1 MNTPNLLIELKENVG
16 WLTISR
22 PEKLNALNLATIT
35 ELTNAIELLKKN
47 AQVRTI
53 VITGSGSKAFVAG
66 ADIAEMS
73 QLSPIQARDF
83 SKSGQDLMLSIERCG
98 KPVIAMING
107 FALGGGLELAMACSI
122 RIASTQAKMGQP
134 EVNLGLI
141 PGFGGT
147 QRLIRL
153 CGKGVA
159 LDLCLT
165 GQTIDAERAL
175 AINLVTRITTP
186 ENLHAETEKLATHL
200 AGLAPLA
207 LRGVMDCIHY
217 GAESTVDVGLDYES
231 QMFGL
236 LFSTEDKQSGTNAF
250 LTRQTVVFKGK

>member
-1 MNTPNLLIELKENVG
+1 MNTPNLLIELKESVA

-22 PEKLNALNLATIT
+22 VEKLNALNLATIL
-35 ELTNAIELLKKN
+35 ELSAAIAQLKNN
-47 AQVRTI
+47 AQVRVI
-53 VITGSGSKAFVAG
+53 VITGSGLKAFVAG
-66 ADIAEMS
+66 ADIAEMND
-73 QLSPIQARDF
+73 LSPIQARDF

-175 AINLVTRITTP
+175 AINLVTRTVAP
-186 ENLHAETEKLATHL
+186 EQLHAETEKLAIHL

-217 GAESTVDVGLDYES
+217 GAESTLDIGLDYES

-236 LFSTEDKQSGTNAF
+236 LFSTEDKQTGSKAF
-250 LTRQTVVFKGK
+250 LSRQPAVFKGK

>member
-1 MNTPNLLIELKENVG
+1 MNTPNLLIELKESVA

-22 PEKLNALNLATIT
+22 LEKLNALNIATIL
-35 ELTNAIELLKKN
+35 ELSDAIEQLKNN

-66 ADIAEMS
+66 ADISEMS
-73 QLSPIQARDF
+73 ELNPIQARDF
-83 SKSGQDLMLSIERCG
+83 SKCGQDMMLAIERCG

-122 RIASTQAKMGQP
+122 RIASTNAKMGQP

-147 QRLIRL
+147 QRLIKL

-175 AINLVTRITTP
+175 AINLVTRVVAF
-186 ENLHAETEKLATHL
+186 EDLLAETEKLAIHL

-207 LRGVMDCIHY
+207 LRGVLDCVHY
-217 GAESTVDVGLDYES
+217 GAESSLDVGLDYES

-236 LFSTEDKQSGTNAF
+236 MFSTEDMQSGTKAF
-250 LTRQTVVFKGK
+250 LSRQPAVFKGK

>member
-1 MNTPNLLIELKENVG
+1 MNTPNLLIELKESVA
-16 WLTISR
+16 WLTVSR
-22 PEKLNALNLATIT
+22 VEKLNALNLATIL
-35 ELTNAIELLKKN
+35 ELSAAIAQLKNN
-47 AQVRTI
+47 AQVRVI
-53 VITGSGSKAFVAG
+53 VITGSGLKAFVAG
-66 ADIAEMS
+66 ADIAEMND
-73 QLSPIQARDF
+73 LSPIQARDF

-175 AINLVTRITTP
+175 AINLVTRTVAP
-186 ENLHAETEKLATHL
+186 EQLHAETEKLAIHL

-217 GAESTVDVGLDYES
+217 GAESTLDIGLDYES

-236 LFSTEDKQSGTNAF
+236 LFSTEDKQTGSKAF
-250 LTRQTVVFKGK
+250 LSRQPAVFKGK

>member
-1 MNTPNLLIELKENVG
+1 MNTANLLIELKESVA

-22 PEKLNALNLATIT
+22 AEKLNALNLATIL
-35 ELTNAIELLKKN
+35 ELNDAIEQLKNN

-53 VITGSGSKAFVAG
+53 VITGSGPKAFIAG
-66 ADIAEMS
+66 ADIAEMNE
-73 QLSPIQARDF
+73 LSPIQARDF

-122 RIASTQAKMGQP
+122 RIASTQAKLGQP

-186 ENLHAETEKLATHL
+186 ENLHSETEKLATHL

-217 GAESTVDVGLDYES
+217 GAESTLEIGLDYES

-236 LFSTEDKQSGTNAF
+236 LFSTEDKQTGTQAF
-250 LTRQTVVFKGK
+250 LSRQPAVFKGK

>member
-1 MNTPNLLIELKENVG
+1 MSTANLLIELKDTVA

-22 PEKLNALNLATIT
+22 AEKLNALNLATIT
-35 ELTNAIELLKKN
+35 ELTVAIEQLKKN

-53 VITGSGSKAFVAG
+53 VITGSGTKAFVAG

-73 QLSPIQARDF
+73 ELSAIQARDF
-83 SKSGQDLMLSIERCG
+83 SRSGQDLMLSIERCG

-122 RIASTQAKMGQP
+122 RIASTHAKMGQP

-165 GQTIDAERAL
+165 GQMIDAERAL
-175 AINLVTRITTP
+175 AINLVTRTVAP
-186 ENLHAETEKLATHL
+186 EHLHAETEKLAMHL

-217 GAESTVDVGLDYES
+217 GAESALDIGLDYES

-236 LFSTEDKQSGTNAF
+236 LFSTEDKQTGTLAF
-250 LTRQTVVFKGK
+250 LAKEPAVFKGK